1 MDKYSD
7 VIKSFEIQKE
17 LNPKFWV
24 ESGNEVKLK
33 PIIREK
39 LLETAYQFIDTLGVD
54 LVVDD
59 IIMIGSLA
67 NYNWSKFSDI
77 DLHIVANFN
86 QFPSNQIDLYT
97 EYFDLKK
104 IVFNQKHNITIYGY
118 EVECYVQDESTEA
131 FSSGVYSIL
140 FDMWMNEPKKE
151 EFKVDKTLLKQKS
164 QQWMDIIDGVLE
176 NIEDEDPE
184 SVKELI
190 SKYKKKLKKYRQC
203 GLESGGESSLENM
216 VFKVLRRN
224 GYIGKL
230 YDFGTEVLDKKLSIK

>member
-59 IIMIGSLA
+59 IIMIGSLV

-164 QQWMDIIDGVLE
+164 KQWMDIIDGVLD
-176 NIEDEDPE
+176 NIEDEDAE
-184 SVKELI
+184 SVKEII

-203 GLESGGESSLENM
+203 GLEKGGESSIENM

-230 YDFGTEVLDKKLSIK
+230 YDFGTDVMDKKLSIK

>member
-59 IIMIGSLA
+59 IIMIGSLV

-118 EVECYVQDESTEA
+118 EVECYVQDERTEA

-151 EFKVDKTLLKQKS
+151 EFKVDKSLLKQKS